1 MPNCTYCNKVFN
13 DRQTLEETTF
23 INDDEIIDN
32 NKDINIYFLI
42 ESQSEE
48 DNNAEVNLSDD
59 ESMTESSDKDSII
72 SNLSYETNVDI
83 NEYNE
88 YDALYSGMLD
98 GPKDIYQ
105 EFLSKEYAEFMHIIT
120 KFHVQ
125 DFLANV
131 FIKFFNKYSN
141 CKDKPLLSISQI
153 GIEYKF
159 EYRTVLDG
167 IHQILMNKDIIKDFI
182 FKSVKDTPNK
192 CQYIDMYDSDW
203 WRNVEKNLPIGA
215 YVMPIINFKWFY
227 PFLALIISDWPEA
240 CVMDAIYESSNSSH
254 PCHFCLVDRNTL
266 NNIHIKKEDIIICNE
281 HDTKNILCQGNGA
294 LCIPDRM
301 HHADLDL
308 FQYQLRFTVELLN
321 LKYGSNS
328 IKILEE

>member
-1 MPNCTYCNKVFN
+1 
-13 DRQTLEETTF
+13 EETTF

-153 GIEYKF
+153 GRTFIE
-159 EYRTVLDG
+159 
-167 IHQILMNKDIIKDFI
+167 
-182 FKSVKDTPNK
+182 
-192 CQYIDMYDSDW
+192 
-203 WRNVEKNLPIGA
+203 NL
-215 YVMPIINFKWFY
+215 
-227 PFLALIISDWPEA
+227 
-240 CVMDAIYESSNSSH
+240 
-254 PCHFCLVDRNTL
+254 
-266 NNIHIKKEDIIICNE
+266 
-281 HDTKNILCQGNGA
+281 
-294 LCIPDRM
+294 
-301 HHADLDL
+301 
-308 FQYQLRFTVELLN
+308 
-321 LKYGSNS
+321 
-328 IKILEE
+328 